1 MTDNPIPSLWATT
14 ILTLTLSSGLFAIL
28 FDRTLTKMSKIMVGL
43 AGTYL
48 LFWGMLTL
56 GLAWWWFDL
65 V

>member
-1 MTDNPIPSLWATT
+1 MTDNPIPSFWATT